1 MLLYFG
7 ELRDDMICNFA
18 IYDIKLCSE
27 FDGASNLWQR
37 LEMASKLGSVF
48 IDIENNTGAVA
59 VEIDR
64 SVFYGQLLLKMLALP
79 LTSILDWGVLIRSIR
94 LFFISI
100 NI

>member
-27 FDGASNLWQR
+27 FNGASNLWQR

-48 IDIENNTGAVA
+48 IDNTGAVA